1 MVELADSAM
10 AVSGGYGTTFEPSGR
25 YHHIFDP
32 ATGDS
37 ARALIDAAVI
47 GPRATVANGLS
58 TALCVAGE
66 ARAAA
71 MLAALPRLPGDPH
84 ADRRDAGGGR

>member
-1 MVELADSAM
+1 M

-25 YHHIFDP
+25 FHHIFDP
-32 ATGDS
+32 TTGYI

-58 TALCVAGE
+58 PALCVAGE
-66 ARAAA
+66 RRATAL
-71 MLAALPRLPGDPH
+71 LAACPGYRAILTRPDGTR
-84 ADRRDAGGGR
+84 AEVSGAAV